1 MSVYFIREGDL
12 IKIGFSSN
20 VRSRVMAIIN
30 GLRGKGE
37 LLGYM
42 PGDRSVEKHFHQM
55 FAADRE
61 YGEWF
66 CVSDKLLTVIETM
79 TTKEP
84 QPDTLKAS
92 DRLQMQEER
101 YAEEGAYFIRTF
113 LDGITPGA
121 DVWPKLEASTSIPG
135 DRLRLIY
142 DGQVCPITAG
152 EYVVLRMMH
161 DAALGMTEE
170 DHAAAEQE
178 AKEWVQRYVANKR
191 RKEAGLTPSY
201 GREGAE

>member
-1 MSVYFIREGDL
+1 MTVYFIRESDL
-12 IKIGFSSN
+12 IKIGFSAN

-66 CVSDKLLTVIETM
+66 RVSDRLLTVISTM
-79 TTKEP
+79 ATLEP
-84 QPDTLKAS
+84 QQDQMRAN
-92 DRLQMQEER
+92 DRLLMQEER

-113 LDGITPGA
+113 LEGIPTSD

-135 DRLRLIY
+135 DRLRQIY
-142 DGQVCPITAG
+142 DGKVCPITAG

-161 DAALGMTEE
+161 DAAIGMTPE
-170 DHAAAEQE
+170 DYEAAEEE
-178 AKEWVQRYVANKR
+178 AKEWVQRFIAKKAR
-191 RKEAGLTPSY
+191 ERATPSPAIQ
-201 GREGAE
+201 R